1 MSNTCS
7 SSIIGKGPCVFV
19 TNLLICLWSEDF
31 IPSMTQEEYDA
42 QPTKDNI
49 FTFKDLDIEATPTQ
63 KIAFN
68 LNYLHRFREEG
79 GHFYPIKFV
88 NGVSLDFG
96 SIIRL

>member
-1 MSNTCS
+1 MND
-7 SSIIGKGPCVFV
+7 V
-19 TNLLICLWSEDF
+19 
-31 IPSMTQEEYDA
+31 
-42 QPTKDNI
+42 QPTKNKI

-96 SIIRL
+96 SIVIGCEMCEYRYNWRLF